1 MLAILYA
8 LTKMEKNKII
18 KYIGI
23 TALVIIAF
31 LFGVS
36 IRDSARKEKSN
47 DVEATIKSEVDLII
61 YYSNEK
67 VETYSHLSLPSY
79 SSVFDLLKEA
89 EKDGLNFE
97 YQDYGGALGV
107 FIKSINN
114 TGPDPDG
121 KKWWQYWINNEYAK
135 MGVSSQKV
143 SAGDIIEF
151 KYTDDQ
157 Q

>member
-1 MLAILYA
+1 LLAILYA

-31 LFGVS
+31 LLGVS
-36 IRDSARKEKSN
+36 IRDSARKEKGN

-61 YYSNEK
+61 YYGNEK

-97 YQDYGGALGV
+97 YQDYGGSLGV

-114 TGPDPDG
+114 IGPDPDG

-157 Q
+157 